1 MLQYVTNKNEVAY
14 RGKDLK
20 LWCIFG
26 GTPLPTI
33 KWTRIGQ
40 ELPQDRIM
48 HENYG
53 ENQSHCIEVAQGA
66 IFMEQNVR
74 FGLVLGRLAVQIKR
88 LAGKVC
94 YF

>member
-53 ENQSHCIEVAQGA
+53 ENQSHCVEVAQGA
-66 IFMEQNVR
+66 IFIEQNMR
-74 FGLVLGRLAVQIKR
+74 FGLGFGPVGNTEKKI
-88 LAGKVC
+88 GT
-94 YF
+94 

>member
-53 ENQSHCIEVAQGA
+53 ENNRRKTFKETWKLKLFLYHYQG
-66 IFMEQNVR
+66 
-74 FGLVLGRLAVQIKR
+74 KHS
-88 LAGKVC
+88 
-94 YF
+94 

>member
-53 ENQSHCIEVAQGA
+53 ENRSHYIEVA
-66 IFMEQNVR
+66 
-74 FGLVLGRLAVQIKR
+74 
-88 LAGKVC
+88 
-94 YF
+94 

>member
-53 ENQSHCIEVAQGA
+53 ENQSH
-66 IFMEQNVR
+66 
-74 FGLVLGRLAVQIKR
+74 
-88 LAGKVC
+88 
-94 YF
+94 

>member
-53 ENQSHCIEVAQGA
+53 ENQNYCIYRSSAGSHFYGTEYEIWAG
-66 IFMEQNVR
+66 
-74 FGLVLGRLAVQIKR
+74 FGPVGNTEKKIGQL
-88 LAGKVC
+88 
-94 YF
+94 

>member
-1 MLQYVTNKNEVAY
+1 M
-14 RGKDLK
+14 K

-53 ENQSHCIEVAQGA
+53 ENQSFFYRRSAGSHFYGIEYEIWAGFGPVGNTKKENWGA
-66 IFMEQNVR
+66 DYEQLFHV
-74 FGLVLGRLAVQIKR
+74 FIKS
-88 LAGKVC
+88 
-94 YF
+94 

>member
-1 MLQYVTNKNEVAY
+1 MLQYVTNNQEVAY

-33 KWTRIGQ
+33 KWSRIGK
-40 ELPQDRIM
+40 ELPYDRIM

-53 ENQSHCIEVAQGA
+53 KLIDNKLA
-66 IFMEQNVR
+66 IFP
-74 FGLVLGRLAVQIKR
+74 FWK
-88 LAGKVC
+88 
-94 YF
+94 FP